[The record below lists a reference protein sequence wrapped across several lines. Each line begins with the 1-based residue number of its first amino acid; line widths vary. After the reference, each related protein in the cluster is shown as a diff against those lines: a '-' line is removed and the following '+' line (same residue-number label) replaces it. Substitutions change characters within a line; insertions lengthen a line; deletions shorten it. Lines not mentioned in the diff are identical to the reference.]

1 MASFSNLFV
10 DQGSD
15 FSTNLIVEDSNRDP
29 LDLTDL
35 TLSGQIRRTHQS
47 ETAFDFILSKADAT
61 GGEILI
67 ELDDATTSN
76 MKRGRYVYDIFAS
89 DSVSGNDFK
98 IIEGLLEIVPRV
110 TRTS

>member
-1 MASFSNLFV
+1 MASYANLFV

-35 TLSGQIRRTHQS
+35 TLSGQVRRTYQS
-47 ETAFDFILSKADAT
+47 ETSFDFILSKADVF

-67 ELDDATTSN
+67 ELDNETTAS
-76 MKRGRYVYDIFAS
+76 MKQGRYVYDIFAT
-89 DSVSGNDFK
+89 DSITENTFK
-98 IIEGLLEIVPRV
+98 IIEGILEIVPRV
-110 TRTS
+110 TRTN